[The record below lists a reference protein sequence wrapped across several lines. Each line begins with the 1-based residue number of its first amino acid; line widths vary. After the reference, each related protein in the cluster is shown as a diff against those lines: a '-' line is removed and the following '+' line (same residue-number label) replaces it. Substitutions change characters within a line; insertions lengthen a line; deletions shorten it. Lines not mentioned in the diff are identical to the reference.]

1 MAPKRAPPRRPP
13 MKQPMAP
20 VKQIHYLNQQQ
31 AQMTRMLQQQSR
43 DRRTY
48 VVRSVAMFCLFL
60 IVTSY
65 TYKSYG
71 FLVTIAMAVAGW
83 LMGFL
88 EVVHIVISWIVR
100 NAAQPSY
107 DELLR
112 RADIMSQ
119 PVKIK
124 ETVSGENEFLAYG
137 CSSMQGWRRSME
149 DAHTLLLLD
158 KGGFFG
164 IYDGHSGAATSKY
177 CGEYMFQFVHQTS
190 AFMRGEISQ
199 ALYDGFIAI
208 DKYLHSLPSFERGG
222 CAAVV
227 LHVDGDDLYCAN
239 AGDSRCVLC
248 RNGIA
253 EALSTDHKPFLP
265 AEQMRIERAGCYVLN
280 RRVNGMLALS
290 RAIGDFMFKNN
301 SQVSWEMQAVTCAP
315 EVRVTHLNRDKDEFA
330 VLACDGIWDMMTSE
344 QVVEFVRPRIQQRL
358 PLGRICEELMDAC
371 LSPQPF
377 GLGCDNMSV
386 IIITFKRGLQGTQSP
401 GPSAANVGE
410 STLAAT
416 PPPGLEG
423 RRASSHINS
432 DKKGTAGVPANTT
445 MDNSDSTVDASASTE
460 NSKSLA
466 GYEAGTAEEAAA
478 TSKTKHAQ
486 ILSPSPLPPSA
497 RHPSLL
503 STGSVAPHDTVVDA
517 CSTLN
522 GAARPTG
529 SANKDMCSAGAD
541 SATLTQFSA
550 LSSSRAGEIS
560 PEPLMEYGAWR
571 ANEVLD
577 ADHERR

>member
-1 MAPKRAPPRRPP
+1 MTR
-13 MKQPMAP
+13 MF
-20 VKQIHYLNQQQ
+20 QQQ
-31 AQMTRMLQQQSR
+31 AR
-43 DRRTY
+43 DRRAY
-48 VVRSVAMFCLFL
+48 ILRSIAMFSLLVL
-60 IVTSY
+60 ITSY

-71 FLVTIAMAVAGW
+71 LVVSVAVVVAGW
-83 LMGFL
+83 MMGFL
-88 EVVHIVISWIVR
+88 EVVQIIIAWIVR

-119 PVKIK
+119 PVKTK

-149 DAHTLLLLD
+149 DAHTLLMLD

-164 IYDGHSGAATSKY
+164 VYDGHSGAATSKY
-177 CGEYMFQFVHQTS
+177 CGEYMFQFVHQTT

-227 LHVDGDDLYCAN
+227 LYVDGDDLYCAN
-239 AGDSRCVLC
+239 AGDSRCVMC
-248 RNGIA
+248 RNGSVD
-253 EALSTDHKPFLP
+253 ALSTDHKPFLP

-301 SQVSWEMQAVTCAP
+301 TQVTWEMQAVTCAP

-344 QVVEFVRPRIQQRL
+344 QVVEFVRPRIQQRV

-386 IIITFKRGLQGTQSP
+386 IIVTFKRGSQGSQSAGTSTANASAVPQAPAAPASNADGAEGSSTLNSNNSSAKAAGAATAAANAAASAALHAAEATLDGAEATATTHEAAHIDVTAEVARMMHARPLSPSTQSP
-401 GPSAANVGE
+401 SSKNVSPMPIGASVAHDTILGTANQHSGNSGGGGPHHGSSGEHKDGSYSGAGSGNVTRTSAA
-410 STLAAT
+410 
-416 PPPGLEG
+416 
-423 RRASSHINS
+423 
-432 DKKGTAGVPANTT
+432 
-445 MDNSDSTVDASASTE
+445 
-460 NSKSLA
+460 
-466 GYEAGTAEEAAA
+466 
-478 TSKTKHAQ
+478 
-486 ILSPSPLPPSA
+486 SP
-497 RHPSLL
+497 
-503 STGSVAPHDTVVDA
+503 
-517 CSTLN
+517 
-522 GAARPTG
+522 
-529 SANKDMCSAGAD
+529 
-541 SATLTQFSA
+541 
-550 LSSSRAGEIS
+550 SRAGATS
-560 PEPLMEYGAWR
+560 PEASSDR
-571 ANEVLD
+571 SV
-577 ADHERR
+577 RRKSS

>member
-13 MKQPMAP
+13 TKQPMTS

-31 AQMTRMLQQQSR
+31 AQMARMFQQQAR
-43 DRRTY
+43 DRRTHIA
-48 VVRSVAMFCLFL
+48 RSVAMFSLLLL
-60 IVTSY
+60 ISTYS
-65 TYKSYG
+65 YKSYG
-71 FLVTIAMAVAGW
+71 LVVSIAVVVAGW
-83 LMGFL
+83 MLGFL
-88 EVVHIVISWIVR
+88 EAVQIALAWIVR

-119 PVKIK
+119 PVKAK
-124 ETVSGENEFLAYG
+124 ETLSGENESLAYG

-164 IYDGHSGAATSKY
+164 VYDGHSGAATSKY
-177 CGEYMFQFVHQTS
+177 CGEYMFQFVHQTT

-227 LHVDGDDLYCAN
+227 LYVDGDDLYCAN
-239 AGDSRCVLC
+239 AGDSRCIMC
-248 RNGIA
+248 RNGSVDS
-253 EALSTDHKPFLP
+253 LSTDHKPFLP

-344 QVVEFVRPRIQQRL
+344 QVVEFVRPRIQQRV
-358 PLGRICEELMDAC
+358 PLGRICEELMNAC

-386 IIITFKRGLQGTQSP
+386 IIVTFKRGSQGTPSP
-401 GPSAANVGE
+401 AAGVTNVGDATQTAASTPSPDSQE
-410 STLAAT
+410 GSGNNGNGTKTTAGAAGDALLDHSDAAGNTTASAEDRKSSIDYRTMQVEVSANASKGNLPQSHSPPTQTPLTTDALSSTLT
-416 PPPGLEG
+416 
-423 RRASSHINS
+423 
-432 DKKGTAGVPANTT
+432 VPTVPRDTVGGIANT
-445 MDNSDSTVDASASTE
+445 
-460 NSKSLA
+460 
-466 GYEAGTAEEAAA
+466 
-478 TSKTKHAQ
+478 H
-486 ILSPSPLPPSA
+486 
-497 RHPSLL
+497 
-503 STGSVAPHDTVVDA
+503 
-517 CSTLN
+517 N
-522 GAARPTG
+522 GAAHRAG
-529 SANKDMCSAGAD
+529 SEGKDGLFESAGSGNAMKA
-541 SATLTQFSA
+541 STPSPQ
-550 LSSSRAGEIS
+550 RAGAVS
-560 PEPLMEYGAWR
+560 PDVPK
-571 ANEVLD
+571 
-577 ADHERR
+577 ERGLRRRII